1 MLQELPQVLANAV
14 VLAGSYALL
23 AVGFA
28 TIFGSTR
35 IFHFA
40 HGSVYVSAAYL
51 LYFFTTTLHWSL
63 LPAALAAIVAGSV
76 LGGLINLVVY
86 EPLLARDSSRHVVFI
101 SSLGVFIAFDS
112 IVSLPFGRS
121 PLAVPSTLPAEPAQ
135 IAGAFV
141 TPAQLLEVGASVL
154 LLLLVPAFLKFTRV
168 GVAVRALAGDPT
180 LANTL
185 GVNITLTRTVV
196 FLLGSALAAAA
207 SVLVSLDVGSID
219 PNMGLNAILVAT
231 VAVILGGIG
240 SLPGAALAGIVLASF
255 IVFSQGYLS
264 ARWTDVVV
272 YLAVIG
278 VVMFWPQGLMG
289 RKLSRLG
296 K

>member
-1 MLQELPQVLANAV
+1 MLAELPQVLANAI
-14 VLAGSYALL
+14 VLAGGYALL

-40 HGSVYVSAAYL
+40 HGSVYVSAAYV
-51 LYFFTTTLHWSL
+51 LYFLTATLHWHL
-63 LPAALAAIVAGSV
+63 LPAVLASIVAGSV
-76 LGGLINLVVY
+76 LGGLMNLLVY

-101 SSLGVFIAFDS
+101 SSLGIFTAFDS
-112 IVSLPFGRS
+112 VVSLPFGRS
-121 PLAVPSTLPAEPAQ
+121 PLAIPTTLPTDATR

-141 TPAQLLEVGASVL
+141 TPAQLLGVGVSVA

-185 GVNITLTRTVV
+185 GVNIRLTRTIV
-196 FLLGSALAAAA
+196 FLLGSALAATA

-219 PNMGLNAILVAT
+219 PNMGLNAILIAT

-240 SLPGAALAGIVLASF
+240 SMPGAALAGLVLAAF
-255 IVFSQGYLS
+255 TVFSQGYLS

-272 YLAVIG
+272 YLAVVA